1 MPTAIGATTITTIP
15 AVITITAR
23 TRRPPRRLCT
33 ARIMGHVATT
43 IMVAQI
49 SAGRNG
55 RSTQNVAAI
64 SPPSVTTA
72 SRIRV
77 TSHDKDAA
85 VSDFTA
91 MNVRPSAPRIPTQG
105 PYPTQGPAGFV

>member
-1 MPTAIGATTITTIP
+1 MVTVAASDFDHSTTSGVCSTTTTMPTAIGATTMTII
-15 AVITITAR
+15 ASVITATAR
-23 TRRPPRRLCT
+23 PRRPPRRPCT
-33 ARIMGHVATT
+33 ARITGHVATT

-64 SPPSVTTA
+64 NPPIATTA

-77 TSHDKDAA
+77 TSHDTGRCSLASRA
-85 VSDFTA
+85 
-91 MNVRPSAPRIPTQG
+91 
-105 PYPTQGPAGFV
+105 